1 MFSRLR
7 VGHRLAVCFALLIA
21 LLSAT
26 AAAGWQGMNTQ
37 NEVQH
42 RIAELTAAREAM
54 QTFIYEVADITGWQS
69 LLIADASVVGGVK
82 ATDPKSYNRAG
93 ELEAKDALYAAID
106 AAEKVPLT
114 AAEHAEVAKL
124 RGIWDGFFVDDDRIV
139 GLLRQDTVAARAE
152 ALKSINEGVSN
163 DAYTKSIEI
172 NDRVHE
178 STEAR
183 TTALKAEAARARTM
197 GTVML
202 GITLAAA
209 VLLAVIAAIAVTRSI
224 VRPLRTVTHTLGRL
238 AEGDLTARTGV
249 HRGDELGAL
258 GTAVDTSGHAL
269 QAAMRQ
275 VLAGAGAVA
284 ELSGRL
290 SGVAERMAA
299 SAYQARRRATDVS
312 GAADN
317 VRTSLRTVVAGS
329 GDVGTA
335 IARIGTSAEAAAQIA
350 SEAVTTATDTA
361 ATITRLGTSSTEIS
375 NIVALID
382 GIAAQTNLLALN
394 ATIEAARAGDQGKGF
409 AVVAGEVKDLAQETA
424 RATGDITGKVR
435 TIQTDTGSAI
445 HAIDAISDVIRR
457 IDDFQETVASA
468 IDEQTH
474 ATRRINDSLHEAA
487 DSSDQIAATIA
498 ELAETTENTARDVE
512 EAAGTATELAA
523 ASTALHTAIA
533 EFTV

>member
-1 MFSRLR
+1 M
-7 VGHRLAVCFALLIA
+7 IA

-37 NEVQH
+37 NQVQH
-42 RIAELTAAREAM
+42 RIAELTGAREAM
-54 QTFIYEVADITGWQS
+54 QQFIYLVAEITGWQG
-69 LLIADASVVGGVK
+69 LVIADAGTVGGVA

-93 ELEAKDALYAAID
+93 ELESKAALYEAIK
-106 AAEKVPLT
+106 AAEAAPFT
-114 AAEHAEVAKL
+114 AGEHAEVAKL
-124 RGIWDGFFVDDDRIV
+124 RGIWDGFFADDDRIMDI
-139 GLLRQDTVAARAE
+139 LRKNTAASRAE
-152 ALKSINEGVSN
+152 ALKSVNEGVSY

-172 NDRVHE
+172 SDRVRE
-178 STEAR
+178 STQAR
-183 TTALKAEAARARTM
+183 TTALNAEAARARTT
-197 GTVML
+197 GNAML
-202 GITLAAA
+202 GGTLAAA
-209 VLLAVIAAIAVTRSI
+209 VLLAVLAAVAVTRSI
-224 VRPLRTVTHTLGRL
+224 VRPLRTVTHTLARL
-238 AEGDLTARTGV
+238 AEGDLTARAEV
-249 HRGDELGAL
+249 ARHDELGAL
-258 GTAVDTSGHAL
+258 GTAVDTSSRAL
-269 QAAMRQ
+269 QTAMRQ
-275 VLAGAGAVA
+275 VLTGAGAVA

-312 GAADN
+312 GAADT

-329 GDVGTA
+329 SDVGSA

-350 SEAVTTATDTA
+350 SEAVTTATNTA

-457 IDDFQETVASA
+457 IDDFQETVATA

-498 ELAETTENTARDVE
+498 ELAETTESTARDVE